1 MQLALL
7 PFDGS
12 SADSGT
18 MNISLSWATL
28 QDIFYS
34 NLDLTPKLAHILL
47 EFMPSIIKISLTS
60 NEGRDGASYSAMS
73 EYFCWLK
80 EQV

>member
-12 SADSGT
+12 SADSDN
-18 MNISLSWATL
+18 MDISLSWATL
-28 QDIFYS
+28 QDIFHS

-60 NEGRDGASYSAMS
+60 NEFRDGESNSAMS

>member
-12 SADSGT
+12 SADSDS

-28 QDIFYS
+28 QGIFYS

-60 NEGRDGASYSAMS
+60 NEFHDGESYSAMS

>member
-12 SADSGT
+12 SADSDN
-18 MNISLSWATL
+18 MNISLSWTTL
-28 QDIFYS
+28 QAIFRS

-47 EFMPSIIKISLTS
+47 EFMPSIIKISLTI
-60 NEGRDGASYSAMS
+60 NEGRDGESYSAMS